1 MSKHTAR
8 DHNIAGKVD
17 QVISIQRSYNILI
30 SLLNYVELSLSSALD
45 SLGNTSIPQKM
56 WYLMFVDKCLTAPG
70 FEKSSGHLIHDLCFG
85 KDLS

>member
-8 DHNIAGKVD
+8 DHNTARKAD
-17 QVISIQRSYNILI
+17 QVIGIQRSYNILI
-30 SLLNYVELSLSSALD
+30 SPLNYIELSLSSALA

-56 WYLMFVDKCLTAPG
+56 WYLTFVDKCLTAPG
-70 FEKSSGHLIHDLCFG
+70 FEKSSGRLIHDLCFG